1 MKYYEMVYETKKL
14 FCCLQNVT
22 IILSEFLTPTYA
34 FSVIS
39 QLHLQTPVYLGSHK
53 LCSLRRVIIQ
63 VRLLKTG

>member
-1 MKYYEMVYETKKL
+1 MKWYMKQRNFFVVYK
-14 FCCLQNVT
+14 NVT